1 MKDAAL
7 LKEGEKKKKKAFYNC
22 YLKLPDFVF
31 TGTALFAYNCNTQS
45 SLQHL
50 LCQILRSHISLT
62 LASSP
67 GSPAFT
73 SFSLY
78 KGEKLRW
85 LGRVYFQKQLRVLSF
100 HFRQEPCHKV
110 TCNTFRNAERKKVW
124 GFFLLIHVEINTNV
138 FVENKSS
145 C

>member
-7 LKEGEKKKKKAFYNC
+7 LKEGEKKKKAFYNC

-78 KGEKLRW
+78 KGKKTPVARQSLFSEAVKSPFIS
-85 LGRVYFQKQLRVLSF
+85 FQARTMPQSNMQ
-100 HFRQEPCHKV
+100 H
-110 TCNTFRNAERKKVW
+110 
-124 GFFLLIHVEINTNV
+124 I
-138 FVENKSS
+138 
-145 C
+145 